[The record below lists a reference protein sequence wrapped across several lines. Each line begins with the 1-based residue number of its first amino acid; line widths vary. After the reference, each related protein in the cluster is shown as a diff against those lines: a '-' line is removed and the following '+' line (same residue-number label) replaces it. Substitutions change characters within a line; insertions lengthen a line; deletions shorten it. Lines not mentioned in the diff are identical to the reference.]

1 MKYYRITILV
11 SLLLV
16 LLMCLT
22 VYPHL
27 LAHGTRSIPP
37 HMSDAVSFWLRHQFY
52 PNVYAFSD
60 RAGRDVRLEFIGKD
74 TMQVVNHPQGGMYKS
89 LVFIDVY
96 KTHFDYCHHQRVIVI
111 DRLLYTSRRNR
122 AAAPVAR
129 PFHLDDPM
137 ADVMSVMP
145 LLAPGDTALVGI
157 DEDVIVA
164 GGLLFEINLKEYG
177 AEAKR
182 ILKNGK

>member
-1 MKYYRITILV
+1 
-11 SLLLV
+11 
-16 LLMCLT
+16 
-22 VYPHL
+22 
-27 LAHGTRSIPP
+27 
-37 HMSDAVSFWLRHQFY
+37 MSDAVSFWLRHQFY

-89 LVFIDVY
+89 LEFIDVY

-111 DRLLYTSRRNR
+111 NRLLYTSRRNR

-145 LLAPGDTALVGI
+145 LLAPGDTALVGT
-157 DEDVIVA
+157 DEDVILA

-177 AEAKR
+177 AGAKR